1 MLNSLGKRRSRSPAH
16 APFGFWRYDF
26 FTLKIQRCVGVMLN
40 GVMDSAA
47 CVRAPP
53 SFGGA
58 RHKRVH
64 TRL

>member
-40 GVMDSAA
+40 GVMDSAE
-47 CVRAPP
+47 CV
-53 SFGGA
+53 
-58 RHKRVH
+58 
-64 TRL
+64 